1 MDAKNTVLHVK
12 HPSSLPR
19 MGSNISPGCAPLLLC
34 WPCQL
39 VRVHPSQ
46 SEMKHL
52 GGVEFSALESD
63 WVELQA
69 HKRSHRGD
77 KKILPG
83 VARKSSIFHWVL
95 ESIASG
101 LHYFHYFLW
110 GALQCTLEHPGCTPA
125 VTVRFGV
132 VRIRKW
138 ATIRGL
144 IRASGRCK

>member
-1 MDAKNTVLHVK
+1 MTLWWGGQMTSKYSQFFSEQ
-12 HPSSLPR
+12 P
-19 MGSNISPGCAPLLLC
+19 
-34 WPCQL
+34 
-39 VRVHPSQ
+39 VRVQPSQ
-46 SEMKHL
+46 SEMQHL

-63 WVELQA
+63 WVLLQA

-83 VARKSSIFHWVL
+83 AARKSSIFHWVL

-144 IRASGRCK
+144 IRASGRGK